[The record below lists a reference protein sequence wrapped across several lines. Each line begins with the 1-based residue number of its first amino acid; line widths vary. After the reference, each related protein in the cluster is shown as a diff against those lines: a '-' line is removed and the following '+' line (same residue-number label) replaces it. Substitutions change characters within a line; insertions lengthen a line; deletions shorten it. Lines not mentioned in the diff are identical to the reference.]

1 MCSERKKQKIKFGEE
16 SDMPVKLS
24 TTLDKIDKIEN
35 VQNRFLVNNIT
46 NFMDSTGASERH
58 QNHNLKIIHYYVT
71 YLGKDIFL
79 SNIKSCDSILSFLE
93 TKKKA
98 KDEDPD
104 GKWIS
109 TWNHYF
115 HRIKHF
121 FKWYYNCGFNLLLE
135 TNLNE
140 TKKQQQFYENENQE
154 NWKSPDFLKNLK
166 EKKKK

>member
-1 MCSERKKQKIKFGEE
+1 
-16 SDMPVKLS
+16 MPVKLS
-24 TTLDKIDKIEN
+24 TTLDKIEKIEN
-35 VQNRFLVNNIT
+35 VQNRFLVKHYHK
-46 NFMDSTGASERH
+46 FMDSTGASERH
-58 QNHNLKIIHYYVT
+58 QNNNLKVMHYYVN

-79 SNIKSCDSILSFLE
+79 SSIKSCDSILSFLE

-121 FKWYYNCGFNLLLE
+121 FRWYYNCGFNLLLQ

-140 TKKQQQFYENENQE
+140 TQIQQQFYENENQE

-166 EKKKK
+166 EKKEKTIESICRK